1 MGDFCCVDMSKQT
14 ALLAG
19 GIEKI
24 GAVLSAKPPITRR
37 GRQLP
42 PCFSNPLTKQLECDN
57 FLTGV

>member
-1 MGDFCCVDMSKQT
+1 MDMSKQT